1 MTRFE
6 ERAARVVLRGRWPD
20 NPHSDLLGRVA
31 VTLARRLDAEP
42 STPRRLLL
50 ESVLRGLSE
59 FDHGPPDQL
68 TLLRLRTRARQLSL
82 DPRAELPAL
91 FEGGSG

>member
-1 MTRFE
+1 MSHFE
-6 ERAARVVLRGRWPD
+6 ERAARVVLRHRWPD

-50 ESVLRGLSE
+50 ESALRGLTE
-59 FDHGPPDQL
+59 DDNGPPDEL
-68 TLLRLRTRARQLSL
+68 TLLRLRTRAKRLSL

-91 FEGGSG
+91 FEP